1 MYHIG
6 ICDDGKHICA
16 SMEEMVLQYSR
27 KREIP
32 VEIKIW
38 YTGESLCDYLNQ
50 DGHIDILFLD
60 IELFRLSGIDVG
72 NYIRNHLE
80 DRKMQI
86 IYISGMS
93 SYAQQLFKT
102 QPMDFLIKPI
112 GQEQIDAALSLA
124 MKIVVKSMD
133 KFEFQNG
140 REYFY
145 VPFGE
150 IMYFTS
156 EGRKIRIIAQ
166 GETMEGGKEFYGTLK
181 DVADGLPSEFI
192 SIHKSYVVNREYI
205 VRYTYETVEMADGTV
220 LNISKANRK
229 HVRERILQEGI

>member
-150 IMYFTS
+150 YGLLHKGKRWK
-156 EGRKIRIIAQ
+156 EG
-166 GETMEGGKEFYGTLK
+166 
-181 DVADGLPSEFI
+181 
-192 SIHKSYVVNREYI
+192 KSF
-205 VRYTYETVEMADGTV
+205 MG
-220 LNISKANRK
+220 S
-229 HVRERILQEGI
+229 